1 MNFNRARK
9 SNVKRLRTTALC
21 VGVTLGTAAGLTACS
36 LGGPLRIDK
45 KAQSFSVNAPSGP
58 WKEQKQDENVS
69 DRVFVSDRTGS
80 VIALGSVCKRY
91 EQVSLE
97 ALRKDLMN
105 PIDGREIASEERK
118 LLDDREALFTR
129 VKGRLDGVPVESH
142 LVVLRK
148 NDCIFDFSLHAR
160 NKITSEDDRD
170 FMSFV
175 HSFHFA
181 GPSSGSAPAA
191 EESSQ

>member
-1 MNFNRARK
+1 MK
-9 SNVKRLRTTALC
+9 TTTAY
-21 VGVTLGTAAGLTACS
+21 VGVVLAAGLTACS
-36 LGGPLRIDK
+36 LGGPLRVDQR
-45 KAQSFSVNAPSGP
+45 AQAFSVKTPSSP
-58 WKEQKQDENVS
+58 WKEQKQDENQS

-105 PIDGREIASEERK
+105 PIEGREIASEERK
-118 LLDDREALFTR
+118 PLDDREALFTR
-129 VKGRLDGVPVESH
+129 VKGRMDGVPVESH

-160 NKITSEDDRD
+160 NQITNEDDRD
-170 FMSFV
+170 FLSFV

-181 GPSSGSAPAA
+181 GSSAPVAA
-191 EESSQ
+191 DEGDGSK